1 MRLASTI
8 LSLVSVTAVASAG
21 GGAGTA
27 EDVENETSEPTAGEQ
42 GGDMGSELE
51 EYFEII
57 ETTARVVD
65 FAKNEEYDAQVLIF
79 EPKEEN
85 VTEDETAPYI
95 IMGERPKPSVSFIIG
110 HPDLSIDS
118 KHMTIFMNAPPETLP
133 EDLRRIYYG
142 GRLETEPAVEPTPEH
157 MEGLAKP

>member
-1 MRLASTI
+1 MRLASII
-8 LSLVSVTAVASAG
+8 LSLVFVTAVTFAG
-21 GGAGTA
+21 GGADVV
-27 EDVENETSEPTAGEQ
+27 EDIENETNEPTAVEQ

-51 EYFEII
+51 EYFKIT
-57 ETTARVVD
+57 ETTAHVVD

-79 EPKEEN
+79 EPKEED

-95 IMGERPKPSVSFIIG
+95 ILGERPKPSVSFIIG

-118 KHMTIFMNAPPETLP
+118 KYMTIFMNAPPETLP